1 VPDNCPDDEN
11 SDQADSNDDGIGDA
25 CEDATDDCGIDAD
38 GDDIG
43 DVSESGEFLRS
54 YIIKIFLNFLNNI
67 YRSHSLNA
75 RFTSL
80 SYSRNGSSET
90 AEEGTKRK

>member
-1 VPDNCPDDEN
+1 MRRRECAMCRPLLSSHVPDNCPDDEN

-43 DVSESGEFLRS
+43 DVSESGEWVCD
-54 YIIKIFLNFLNNI
+54 NCPG
-67 YRSHSLNA
+67 NA
-75 RFTSL
+75 YNPSQDDSDFD
-80 SYSRNGSSET
+80 GVGDEW
-90 AEEGTKRK
+90 